1 MKKLF
6 TALLILSLL
15 VCTIYATGNDEPKI
29 IDNAD
34 LLTDTEEAALSGV
47 AEQITNTFSM
57 DVVIVTVYSL
67 EGKTAEAYADD
78 YFDYNGYGQGS
89 DFDGALMLISMEER
103 QYAVSTCGY
112 GIIALTD
119 YGLDEMSEAFLPH
132 LKSGDY
138 AQAYA
143 VFLNYTS
150 HYLDQAQN
158 NVPVDVYNP
167 LKDGSGMVPAQSDPV
182 SETAS
187 HIWVHVLIALAIAG
201 ITILILKGQLRSI
214 YSQGGATQY
223 SQSGLQLTV
232 SSDRFLYER
241 TTRTPKPKDNDSD
254 GGSSTHSSSS
264 GRSHGGKSGGF

>member
-1 MKKLF
+1 MKKLVSF
-6 TALLILSLL
+6 LLSLCLILSLCLSALASGDL
-15 VCTIYATGNDEPKI
+15 VVDE
-29 IDNAD
+29 AD
-34 LLTDTEEAALSGV
+34 LLSDQEESYLENLAENIRRDYAFDAVILSV
-47 AEQITNTFSM
+47 P
-57 DVVIVTVYSL
+57 SL
-67 EGKTAEAYADD
+67 NGKTAEAYADD